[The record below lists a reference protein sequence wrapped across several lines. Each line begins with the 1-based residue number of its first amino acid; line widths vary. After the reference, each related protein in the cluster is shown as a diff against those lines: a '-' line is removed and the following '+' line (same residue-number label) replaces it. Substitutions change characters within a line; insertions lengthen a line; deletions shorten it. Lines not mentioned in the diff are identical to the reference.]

1 MLIKSQKPFD
11 EHCFLSHSKRRV
23 TSLSI
28 SDKCRRHITLLTPFD
43 GFPFVKV
50 MAHRIGVD
58 NRMGRYPDLAI
69 NRNEGKTD
77 EAKQKNNESVFF
89 HAGYRL
95 KSKPIQKAF
104 KRTILGNC
112 DKLILPQIGHMRR
125 DNIRYRRFE
134 FSF

>member
-1 MLIKSQKPFD
+1 MIYLISNGIP
-11 EHCFLSHSKRRV
+11 L
-23 TSLSI
+23 
-28 SDKCRRHITLLTPFD
+28 D

-50 MAHRIGVD
+50 MAHLIRVD
-58 NRMGRYPDLAI
+58 NRMGRHPDLAE

-89 HAGYRL
+89 HAGHLL
-95 KSKPIQKAF
+95 KSKLIQKTL
-104 KRTILGNC
+104 KRTNLGNG

-134 FSF
+134 FGF